1 LRLSDIYAQQRPA
14 VSVEFFPP
22 KTPQGEQSLAARIA
36 DIAALKPAFCSV
48 TYGAGGSTRGKT
60 LDWVTRLRNEFGLE
74 VMCHLTCL
82 GHTRAELDAILG
94 QLAANG
100 IENIIALRG
109 DPPAAGAG
117 WTPHPDGYTHAIELV
132 RAARATGAFSI
143 AVAGFPEVHP
153 ESPDRETDL
162 SRLAEKV
169 AAGADAIITQLF
181 FDNDDYFRFVED
193 LRRLGVTVPVV
204 PGILPFRTAAQLR
217 KFTTVYAR
225 TKNGP
230 AHIPRDLERRVA
242 RVENDDEA
250 AARLGIDYA
259 TWQCRDLLD
268 GGAPGIHFYC
278 LNESRSVEA
287 ILRNLNLAAAPAT
300 GPAGPNASAS

>member
-82 GHTRAELDAILG
+82 GHSRAELDAILG

-109 DPPAAGAG
+109 DPPAVGAG

-300 GPAGPNASAS
+300 GPAGPTASAS